1 MSNMPVTEKLATD
14 SQGRC
19 FIKIAREKKVPRT
32 VIQKALNNGSIAR
45 YLDSLVA
52 DEKCGYTPMSTSHIR
67 RLTTL
72 AKQEGARILVLRR
85 VRVTQDL
92 DWQDAINLV
101 GSDTPH
107 DSPIRMVRVG
117 ALFPPVSDSEVEI
130 DIVLLNYPKGD
141 GDWDKA
147 LMWADKASMNITN
160 PREVFA
166 IGTHNPSLHVF
177 LGQDQ
182 IHVVASTEATCINQ
196 RISASVWSDDLRRGA
211 SVIYPSDC
219 KSSSIWH
226 AFRQ

>member
-1 MSNMPVTEKLATD
+1 MPVTEKLATD

-19 FIKIAREKKVPRT
+19 FIKIVREKKISRAVL
-32 VIQKALNNGSIAR
+32 QKALNNGSIAR
-45 YLDSLVA
+45 YLDSLIA
-52 DEKCGYTPMSTSHIR
+52 DEKSSYNPLSDKHIR

-85 VRVTQDL
+85 VPVTQDL

-107 DSPIRMVRVG
+107 DSPIRMVKVS
-117 ALFPPVSDSEVEI
+117 ALFPPASHCEDLI
-130 DIVLLNYPKGD
+130 DIVLLNYPNGD

-147 LMWADKASMNITN
+147 LAWADKASMNITN

-166 IGTHNPSLHVF
+166 IGTHRPSLHVF

-182 IHVVASTEATCINQ
+182 IHVVASTEATCFDQ
-196 RISASVWSDDLRRGA
+196 RFIPSIWSDDLRSGA
-211 SVIYPSDC
+211 SVIYPCDC
-219 KSSSIWH
+219 KSPSIWH